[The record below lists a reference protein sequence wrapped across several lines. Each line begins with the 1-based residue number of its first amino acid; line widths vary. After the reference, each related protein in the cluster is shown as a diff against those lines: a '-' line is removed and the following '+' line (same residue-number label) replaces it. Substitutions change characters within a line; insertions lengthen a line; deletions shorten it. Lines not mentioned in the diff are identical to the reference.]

1 MKKNT
6 ALQKKYD
13 NHKSAYEYY
22 LNQLEDSKLTYL
34 ERERIRVKCFKLALK
49 MEDIAELAC
58 SLGIELCLS

>member
-22 LNQLEDSKLTYL
+22 LNQLEDSKLTIL
-34 ERERIRVKCFKLALK
+34 SVK
-49 MEDIAELAC
+49 ESDT
-58 SLGIELCLS
+58 SVSSCL